1 MGKHVPYIFE
11 FGSYVLNPPE
21 RLLLREGTPVEVPPR
36 VFDLLLALVSRG
48 GHLLEKEELLRTVW
62 QDSFVEEGNVNRQIS
77 TLRRILGDG
86 SESGRY
92 IETVPKRGYRFVAPV
107 RQRLPEEARD
117 GAGLPAGRTSSVAA
131 SSLPSEAE
139 TFTAPAT
146 SSTASRPA
154 RRAIAVLPFKVAGVP
169 EEDGEYLGVGLA
181 DALVTRLC
189 NIRELVVRPTSAV
202 ARYCSPDEDI
212 LEAGREL
219 RVSAVLDGRVQ
230 RAGER
235 LRVTVQLVG
244 VEEGA
249 TLWAEK
255 FDERWTDIFTVQDSI
270 SEQVA
275 RALTVKL
282 TREEREG
289 LTKHGT
295 ESLEAFQLY
304 LRGRSRWNRFAE
316 SELRRAV
323 EFFQLAIEIDPS
335 YALAHC
341 GVADCYNFVGIYGVL
356 PPSLAFS
363 KTKAAAERALQ
374 IDPALAEAYTPL
386 GFADFY
392 YDWEWASAE
401 SKFRRAIQLN
411 PGYVTAHH
419 HFSFML
425 SALGRYEEALSEV
438 RRALEVDPLS
448 PLINIALGFC
458 HWNGRRYE
466 QAEAQC
472 LRTIARD
479 PDFFMARYGLAMTY
493 AHTGRHE
500 EGINEA
506 RAAARVSGDSPLALA
521 TLGHAYAVAGLHA
534 EAAETLERLKE
545 FALRRYVP
553 PYFMA
558 TVCVGMG
565 REREALEFLER
576 GFEGRDGWLTWLGV
590 EPRFDPLRQ
599 DSRFQD
605 LLRRVGLPRS
615 STFGDREAGRDAGG
629 VRQ

>member
-1 MGKHVPYIFE
+1 MSQIFE

-21 RLLLREGTPVEVPPR
+21 RLLLREGRPVEVPPK

-48 GHLLEKEELLRTVW
+48 GHLIEKEELLRTVW
-62 QDSFVEEGNVNRQIS
+62 EGSFVEEGNINRNIS
-77 TLRRILGDG
+77 TLRRILGDEAG
-86 SESGRY
+86 ASRF

-107 RQRLPEEARD
+107 RQFGFSPDAGPATIHTTPVHVAHETNAPEAR
-117 GAGLPAGRTSSVAA
+117 GARA
-131 SSLPSEAE
+131 
-139 TFTAPAT
+139 
-146 SSTASRPA
+146 A
-154 RRAIAVLPFKVAGVP
+154 RRAIAVLPFKLTGSCEP
-169 EEDGEYLGVGLA
+169 DGEYLGLGLA

-202 ARYCSPDEDI
+202 ARYSSPSEDI
-212 LEAGREL
+212 IEAGREL
-219 RVSAVLDGRVQ
+219 KVSAVLDGRVQ
-230 RAGER
+230 RAEGR
-235 LRVTVQLVG
+235 VRVTVQLVS

-282 TREEREG
+282 TSEEREG
-289 LTKHGT
+289 LVKHGT

-304 LRGRSRWNRFAE
+304 LRGRSHWNRFAE
-316 SELRRAV
+316 GELRRAV

-363 KTKAAAERALQ
+363 KAKAAAERALQ

-392 YDWEWASAE
+392 YGWDWAGAE
-401 SKFRRAIQLN
+401 SKFRRGIGLN

-425 SALGRYEEALSEV
+425 SALGRYEEALAELS
-438 RRALEVDPLS
+438 RALEVDPLS

-458 HWNGRRYE
+458 HWNGRRYGEAEE
-466 QAEAQC
+466 QC
-472 LRTIARD
+472 HKTLARD
-479 PDFFMARYGLAMTY
+479 PDYFMARYGLAMTY
-493 AHTGRHE
+493 AHTGRHA
-500 EGINEA
+500 EGIAEGKEAAHVSNEN
-506 RAAARVSGDSPLALA
+506 PLALA
-521 TLGHAYAVAGLHA
+521 TLGHAYAVAGLAREA
-534 EAAETLERLKE
+534 EELLGRLRE
-545 FALRRYVP
+545 MARQRYVP

-558 TVCVGMG
+558 TVCTGMG
-565 REREALEFLER
+565 RRDEAFEFLEA

-590 EPRFDPLRQ
+590 EPRFDQLR
-599 DSRFQD
+599 DDPRFDD
-605 LLRRVGLPRS
+605 LLRRIGLPQ
-615 STFGDREAGRDAGG
+615 AK
-629 VRQ
+629 QN

>member
-1 MGKHVPYIFE
+1 MGERLPYIFE

-21 RLLLREGTPVEVPPR
+21 RLLLREGAPVEVPPR

-86 SESGRY
+86 PESARY

-107 RQRLPEEARD
+107 RQRLPEEVRE
-117 GAGLPAGRTSSVAA
+117 GLSVTRTANVAAA
-131 SSLPSEAE
+131 SSLLDSEAVAASQIS
-139 TFTAPAT
+139 AP
-146 SSTASRPA
+146 ASRPA
-154 RRAIAVLPFKVAGVP
+154 RRAIAVLPFKVTGAS

-202 ARYCSPDEDI
+202 ARYNSPDGDI

-255 FDERWTDIFTVQDSI
+255 FDERWTDIFSVQDSI

-289 LTKHGT
+289 LVKHGT

-304 LRGRSRWNRFAE
+304 LRGRGFWTRFAE
-316 SELRRAV
+316 ADLRRAV

-356 PPSLAFS
+356 PPSVAFS
-363 KTKAAAERALQ
+363 KTKAAAARALQ
-374 IDPALAEAYTPL
+374 LDPALAEAYTPL

-392 YDWEWASAE
+392 YDWDWAGAE
-401 SKFRRAIQLN
+401 SKFLRAVQLN
-411 PGYVTAHH
+411 PGYATAHH

-425 SALGRYEEALSEV
+425 SAMGRYEEALSEI

-466 QAEAQC
+466 QAETQC
-472 LRTIARD
+472 LKTIARD

-493 AHTGRHE
+493 AHTGRHD
-500 EGINEA
+500 EGIEEA
-506 RAAARVSGDSPLALA
+506 RAAARLSGDSPLALA
-521 TLGHAYAVAGLHA
+521 TLGHAYAAAGLRPEA
-534 EAAETLERLKE
+534 EQTLERLKE
-545 FALRRYVP
+545 FARRRYVP

-565 REREALEFLER
+565 RGGEALEFLER
-576 GFEGRDGWLTWLGV
+576 GFECRDGWLTWLAV
-590 EPRFDPLRQ
+590 EPRFDPLR
-599 DSRFQD
+599 DDARFNE
-605 LLRRVGLPRS
+605 LLRRIGLPQ
-615 STFGDREAGRDAGG
+615 GKAEARD
-629 VRQ
+629 

>member
-107 RQRLPEEARD
+107 HQRLPEEARD
-117 GAGLPAGRTSSVAA
+117 GASLPAGRTSSVAA
-131 SSLPSEAE
+131 SSSPSEAE
-139 TFTAPAT
+139 TFAAPAT
-146 SSTASRPA
+146 SSPASRPA

-189 NIRELVVRPTSAV
+189 HLRELVVRPTSAV

-363 KTKAAAERALQ
+363 KAKAAAERALQ

-392 YDWEWASAE
+392 YDWEWAGAE

-493 AHTGRHE
+493 AHTGRHD

-506 RAAARVSGDSPLALA
+506 RAAARVSNESPLALA
-521 TLGHAYAVAGLHA
+521 TLGHAYAVAGLHT
-534 EAAETLERLKE
+534 EAAETLERLKG
-545 FALRRYVP
+545 FARRRYVP

-565 REREALEFLER
+565 RGREALEFLER

-590 EPRFDPLRQ
+590 EPRFDPLRA
-599 DSRFQD
+599 DPHFQD
-605 LLRRVGLPRS
+605 LLRRIGLPQAKH
-615 STFGDREAGRDAGG
+615 E
-629 VRQ
+629 